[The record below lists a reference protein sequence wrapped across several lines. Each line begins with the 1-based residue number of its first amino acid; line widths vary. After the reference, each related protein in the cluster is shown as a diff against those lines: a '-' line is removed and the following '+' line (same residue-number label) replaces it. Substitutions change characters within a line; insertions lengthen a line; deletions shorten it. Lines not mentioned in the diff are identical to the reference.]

1 MLDRRAVPVIPTS
14 PDASFQSVAVVQGPA
29 AGRSPGREL
38 DRELGEVGLS
48 KAVVRD
54 GTRGGSRRRVRQR
67 RSLSSGL
74 SAVGEALSQC
84 SAAGEDLWGGWR
96 AC

>member
-1 MLDRRAVPVIPTS
+1 MLDPRAVPVIPTS

-54 GTRGGSRRRVRQR
+54 GTRGRVSSASSTAALAVVRTVRRRRGVV
-67 RSLSSGL
+67 
-74 SAVGEALSQC
+74 AVFGC
-84 SAAGEDLWGGWR
+84 G
-96 AC
+96 